1 MISALS
7 AFALAAFAQAPVKSV
22 TDLKGRAMPAFS
34 MKTIDG
40 KTITNANTK
49 GKVVLLDFW
58 ASWCGPC
65 KAASP
70 TMQSLH
76 KAHAAKGLVV
86 VGANGLENK
95 KGPDAAKAYQKKN
108 NYSYAFT
115 FDNDPLID
123 KLKIEGVPTF
133 IVIDRKGKVAFVAK
147 EWSEKVKA
155 DLTKAVSAAVAAK

>member
-7 AFALAAFAQAPVKSV
+7 ALALAAYAQAPIKTV

-34 MKTIDG
+34 MKTLDG
-40 KTITNANTK
+40 KTLTNANTR

-76 KAHAAKGLVV
+76 KAHAAKGLIV

-108 NYSYAFT
+108 SYSYTFT

-133 IVIDRKGKVAFVAK
+133 IVVDRKGKVTFVAK

-155 DLTKAVSAAVAAK
+155 DLTKAVAAAVAAK